1 MIIIISIL
9 IFIILLYLCL
19 EFIYK
24 RYKEDLNDLE
34 KQNIYMQK
42 KISEMGRKEM
52 INEKLIKWL
61 YDELT
66 RKNLLSIE
74 KENKDEKK

>member
-9 IFIILLYLCL
+9 FIILLYLCL

-34 KQNIYMQK
+34 KQNIHMQK

>member
-42 KISEMGRKEM
+42 KISEIER
-52 INEKLIKWL
+52 INTANRELINWL
-61 YDELT
+61 YNELAKKQLINDIM
-66 RKNLLSIE
+66 KNRGE
-74 KENKDEKK
+74 